1 MFLLIFAVNQNV
13 IQIGIA
19 AGEAK
24 KYLVDEPLEGLASSL
39 QTKGYAS
46 ELSKSEWHDYSSLE
60 DVMKIGD

>member
-1 MFLLIFAVNQNV
+1 MFLLILAVNQNV

-39 QTKGYAS
+39 QTKGNSANPNGMITAV
-46 ELSKSEWHDYSSLE
+46 LR
-60 DVMKIGD
+60 M